1 MGLTSYI
8 IKSSKP
14 CLINKKEYSELTKK
28 KLISQIGTP
37 PESFLG
43 VPLINHL
50 DETVGVLAIQSYTK
64 DILFNKND
72 LDIMIFIA
80 EQIALALEKFDHIKQ
95 IHNNLKFDDLTG
107 LPNKNYFFV

>member
-1 MGLTSYI
+1 M
-8 IKSSKP
+8 
-14 CLINKKEYSELTKK
+14 
-28 KLISQIGTP
+28 
-37 PESFLG
+37 
-43 VPLINHL
+43 INHL

-107 LPNKNYFFV
+107 LPNKNYF